1 MKCFV
6 ILLQDLGQTIRE
18 SVEELSATMTGYSP
32 FGQYSNIAR
41 ASVAL
46 QRQDIGKENQASKR
60 RLFVRTATAGRFL
73 ILAVV
78 ALACRFKACS
88 SVYSKSSVVRGLSN
102 ASAHFN
108 DVESQYHH
116 QPSMIA
122 TRSCNLISS
131 TLASPSPL
139 DSIYLSYLYH
149 LY

>member
-1 MKCFV
+1 MKWFV
-6 ILLQDLGQTIRE
+6 ILLQHLGQTTRE

-32 FGQYSNIAR
+32 YGQYSNIAR

-46 QRQDIGKENQASKR
+46 QRQDKGKENQASKR
-60 RLFVRTATAGRFL
+60 RPFVRIATAGRSL
-73 ILAVV
+73 ILAVA
-78 ALACRFKACS
+78 AL
-88 SVYSKSSVVRGLSN
+88 VVPYSKSSVVRGLSN

-122 TRSCNLISS
+122 TRSCNLTSS